1 MQTSYFTF
9 YYLLL
14 FILLLLYADDV
25 EVLSGKRC
33 RLFAYGPADATAVP
47 KPHHLF
53 ASFKFKSR
61 LVLPFWYRLTQV
73 VHEKRPL
80 NGYSVVVVTMAVAR
94 FSSGGVVI
102 IWYVLPVLWM
112 TSCLLISHKA
122 ARRRRPSAEA
132 QCTRSLG
139 LGYKLST
146 VIPVAGQR
154 TYGTTFRAFKVTS

>member
-53 ASFKFKSR
+53 ASLKFKSR

-73 VHEKRPL
+73 VLEKRPL

-154 TYGTTFRAFKVTS
+154 TYGTTFRAFKVAS

>member
-73 VHEKRPL
+73 VLEKRPL
-80 NGYSVVVVTMAVAR
+80 NGYSVVVYSYYGRGSVLLWRRSDHMVCT
-94 FSSGGVVI
+94 SGFMDDV
-102 IWYVLPVLWM
+102 M
-112 TSCLLISHKA
+112 FAHK
-122 ARRRRPSAEA
+122 P
-132 QCTRSLG
+132 
-139 LGYKLST
+139 
-146 VIPVAGQR
+146 
-154 TYGTTFRAFKVTS
+154 